1 MNANKPRCM
10 LISSLPLPLFW
21 ARQGSLSLAVGLS
34 RTVSYVFNI
43 FLINKNTK
51 FFSRFVTTSFFLTYT
66 GRFTNY
72 VP

>member
-34 RTVSYVFNI
+34 RTVSYVFKI
-43 FLINKNTK
+43 FFINKNTK
-51 FFSRFVTTSFFLTYT
+51 YFFTFCYDKIFFNLHW
-66 GRFTNY
+66 
-72 VP
+72 